1 MLIQYDKAKINVI
14 SAHPVLCLRQIP
26 SEDNSGE
33 PYKMV
38 PDIAFTYT
46 AEEEE

>member
-1 MLIQYDKAKINVI
+1 MIIQYGKVNVI
-14 SAHPVLCLRQIP
+14 SAKPVLCLKQIP

-38 PDIAFTYT
+38 LDVTFTYT
-46 AEEEE
+46 KEEE